1 MTKRTKSTEVRKK
14 ERFQPIGKHLV
25 VSTRIAL
32 DPRADADIIKLLRH
46 TQRNGMANLIRVAL
60 RTCYQTS
67 SRHRTKA
74 QPTIELLAGN
84 TGVILSD
91 RLAAEGAQQI
101 VIYPTDLQRVLTELA
116 VAQSQLM
123 RGRVDIPKGVTLP
136 LLAERK

>member
-1 MTKRTKSTEVRKK
+1 MPKQTKATEVRKK
-14 ERFQPIGKHLV
+14 ERFQPVGKHLV

-32 DPRADADIIKLLRH
+32 DPQADADIIKLLRQ
-46 TQRNGMANLIRVAL
+46 TERNGMANLIRVAL

-67 SRHRTKA
+67 ARRRTKA

-84 TGVILSD
+84 TGVLLSD

-123 RGRVDIPKGVTLP
+123 RGRINIPEGVTRP
-136 LLAERK
+136 LNKL